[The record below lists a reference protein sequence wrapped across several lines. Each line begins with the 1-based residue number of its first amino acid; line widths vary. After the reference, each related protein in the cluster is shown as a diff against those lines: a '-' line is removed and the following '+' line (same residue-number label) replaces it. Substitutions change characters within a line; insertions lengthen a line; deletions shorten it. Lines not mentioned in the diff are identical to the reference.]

1 MWIGCLSI
9 KGQQAWDKIPE
20 FFWGH
25 LIVGELS
32 HLKALM
38 GQFDKRGWRHSSEAL
53 MIKQVGKNFAQ
64 GRLPWFDAWS
74 ASLTSKWCFHA
85 PGVVRSE
92 RFFINWFPNG
102 YWIRIFGIASC
113 LLKDV
118 GSAGSLIC
126 ELWLEAFAKAFWDG
140 AQTTFNGWGYRQGA
154 KGLDPGAVVVS
165 DRWNVIRFNEIRFWY
180 DLCDQND
187 V

>member
-38 GQFDKRGWRHSSEAL
+38 GQFDKRGWRHSCEAL

-64 GRLPWFDAWS
+64 GWLPWFDAWS

-126 ELWLEAFAKAFWDG
+126 ELWLEAFAKSFWDG
-140 AQTTFNGWGYRQGA
+140 AQTTFNSWGYRQGA